1 MAAYGNNTDQTLA
14 PNQPTVFTDVLVP
27 CNRGLVRF
35 NPGST
40 FFVLS
45 GWTPW
50 ANDGCGC
57 PCCSDN
63 DDAEYSVHVKAN
75 IAIPTGG
82 TVGEISM
89 ALAVGGSIIPLS
101 SMRVTPAAVEEFF
114 NISVDMPISI
124 FNGCCQ
130 NVSLVNTSTQDILVN
145 TPLIE
150 ITRPDLVVTY

>member
-1 MAAYGNNTDQTLA
+1 MAAYGNNTIQTVA
-14 PNQPTVFTDVLVP
+14 PNASTVFTLAIVP

-35 NPGST
+35 TPGSSS
-40 FFVLS
+40 FLLN

-50 ANDGCGC
+50 EDGCCC

-63 DDAEYSVHVKAN
+63 NDAEYDVQVKAN
-75 IAIPTGG
+75 IAIPTNG

-89 ALAVGGSIIPLS
+89 ALAIDGSIVPLS
-101 SMRVTPAAVEEFF
+101 QMRVTPAAVEEYF
-114 NISVDMPISI
+114 NINVRMPISI
-124 FNGCCQ
+124 FSNCCQ
-130 NVSLVNTSTQDILVN
+130 SVSLVNTSTQDILVD